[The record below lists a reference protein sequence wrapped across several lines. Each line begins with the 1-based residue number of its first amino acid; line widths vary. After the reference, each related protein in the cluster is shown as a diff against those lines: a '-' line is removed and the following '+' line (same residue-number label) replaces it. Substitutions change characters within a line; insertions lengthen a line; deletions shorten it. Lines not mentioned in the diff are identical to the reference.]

1 MSVESPSKFI
11 DKHRLM
17 AAYLA
22 AESRVNVAEKILR
35 HSMHLYHER
44 GQPPELAKKIEIYF
58 VSYEQEQNQFIHI
71 KKILHKYVDPRLLQV
86 FDIK

>member
-1 MSVESPSKFI
+1 MSDALPSKTI

-22 AESRVNVAEKILR
+22 AESRVNLAEKILR
-35 HSMHLYHER
+35 HSIYLYHER
-44 GQPPELAKKIEIYF
+44 GQPSDLAKKIEVYF
-58 VSYEQEQNQFIHI
+58 VSYEQEQDQFIHI
-71 KKILHKYVDPRLLQV
+71 KKLLHKHVDPRLLQV

>member
-1 MSVESPSKFI
+1 MSDALPSNKI

-35 HSMHLYHER
+35 HSMYLYNER
-44 GQPPELAKKIEIYF
+44 GQPADLAKKIEIYF
-58 VSYEQEQNQFIHI
+58 VSYEQENKQFMKL
-71 KKILHKYVDPRLLQV
+71 KKILHKYVDSRLLQV